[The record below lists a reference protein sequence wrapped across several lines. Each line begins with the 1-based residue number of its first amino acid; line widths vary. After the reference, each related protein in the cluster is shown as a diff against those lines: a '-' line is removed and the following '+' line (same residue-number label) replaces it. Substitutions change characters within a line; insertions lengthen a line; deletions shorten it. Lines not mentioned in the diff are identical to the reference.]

1 MEGHNRSHLENGISK
16 IIPDLN
22 NAYLIMEYTLKSP
35 DEMRLLNLIAI
46 P

>member
-1 MEGHNRSHLENGISK
+1 MEGLNRSRLENGISK

-22 NAYLIMEYTLKSP
+22 NAYLSMEYILKSP
-35 DEMRLLNLIAI
+35 DEMFLLNLIAI